1 MLESWLLLNQEKSSD
16 EVKMAEKVNASFRDP
31 SGFIFKQDGLI
42 YRQVNLNCKEDYDLL
57 MSSGL
62 YQRLGKVKAL
72 VSHEELSLDLSPISD
87 KAYKII
93 KPLQL
98 DFISYPYEWCFN
110 QYKDAAILTLSI
122 ARRALEY
129 GMVLK
134 DASAY
139 NIQFH
144 EGRPIFIDTLSFEA
158 YKEGLPWVAYKQFC
172 QHFLAPLALM
182 AKADIRLL
190 ALMRNY
196 IDGIPLDLASALLPK
211 STKLNFGLA
220 THIHIHARSQQKYAD
235 QKLSQKEL
243 AGKVSK
249 QASYN
254 LLDSLLTV
262 VRSLKVKTIVTE
274 WADYYQDNN
283 YTESSFEAKRELV
296 ADFIK
301 QINPKTVWDLGG
313 NTGEFSRCAS
323 DLGIS
328 TVSFD
333 IDPGAV
339 QQNYA
344 IVKSKKEKFML
355 PLLMDLT
362 NPSPS
367 IGWHNQERDSLKERG
382 TVDLIMALALIHHM
396 AIANNVP
403 LGEIARSFA
412 ELGEYLLIEFVPKQ
426 DSQVV
431 RLLSS
436 RLDIFPEYNPE
447 GFKEAF
453 SAYYT
458 ILDEKPVTGSER
470 KMYLMKKK

>member
-1 MLESWLLLNQEKSSD
+1 
-16 EVKMAEKVNASFRDP
+16 MAEKVSASFRDP
-31 SGFIFKQDGLI
+31 SGFMFKRDGEF
-42 YRQVNLNCKEDYDLL
+42 YRQVNQSYKADYDLL

-62 YQRLGKVKAL
+62 YQHLSKAKAL
-72 VSHEELSLDLSPISD
+72 IPHQEAELGLSSLPE
-87 KAYKII
+87 KAYKTI

-98 DFISYPYEWCFN
+98 GFISYPYEWCFN

-158 YKEGLPWVAYKQFC
+158 YKEGSPWVAYKQFC

-182 AKADIRLL
+182 AKTDIRLL
-190 ALMRNY
+190 GLMRNY

-211 STKLNFGLA
+211 STKLHFGLA

-243 AGKVSK
+243 SGKISK
-249 QASYN
+249 QALFN
-254 LLDSLLTV
+254 LIDSLLTV
-262 VRSLKVKTIVTE
+262 VRSLKVETIMTE
-274 WADYYQDNN
+274 WSDYYQDNN
-283 YTESSFEAKRELV
+283 YTKNSFEAKRDLV
-296 ADFIK
+296 ADFVK
-301 QINPKTVWDLGG
+301 QVNPKTVWDLGG

-323 DLGIS
+323 NLDIP
-328 TVSFD
+328 TISFD

-339 QQNYA
+339 QQNYT
-344 IVKSKKEKFML
+344 IVKAEKEKFML
-355 PLLMDLT
+355 PLIMDLT
-362 NPSPS
+362 NPSPA

-382 TVDLIMALALIHHM
+382 PADLIMALALIHHM
-396 AIANNVP
+396 AIANNAP
-403 LGEIARSFA
+403 LREVARSFA

-436 RLDIFPEYNPE
+436 RLDIFPDYNPE
-447 GFKEAF
+447 GFKQAF
-453 SAYYT
+453 SEYYT

-470 KMYLMKKK
+470 TMYLMKRK

>member
-1 MLESWLLLNQEKSSD
+1 
-16 EVKMAEKVNASFRDP
+16 MAEKVSASFRDP
-31 SGFIFKQDGLI
+31 SGFMFKRDGEF
-42 YRQVNLNCKEDYDLL
+42 YRQVNQSYKADYDLFI
-57 MSSGL
+57 SSGL
-62 YQRLGKVKAL
+62 YQHLSKAKAL
-72 VSHEELSLDLSPISD
+72 IPHQEAELDFSPSPD

-98 DFISYPYEWCFN
+98 GFISYPYEWCFN

-182 AKADIRLL
+182 AKTDIRLL
-190 ALMRNY
+190 GLMRNY
-196 IDGIPLDLASALLPK
+196 IDGIPLDLAAALLPK
-211 STKLNFGLA
+211 STKLNLGLA
-220 THIHIHARSQQKYAD
+220 THIHLHARSQQKYAN

-243 AGKVSK
+243 TGKISK
-249 QASYN
+249 QALYN
-254 LLDSLLTV
+254 LIDSLLTV
-262 VRSLKVKTIVTE
+262 VRSLKVETIMTE
-274 WADYYQDNN
+274 WSDYYQDNN
-283 YTESSFEAKRELV
+283 YTESSFEAKRDLV
-296 ADFIK
+296 TGFVK
-301 QINPKTVWDLGG
+301 QVNPQTVWDLGG

-323 DLGIS
+323 DLEIP
-328 TVSFD
+328 TISFD

-339 QQNYA
+339 QQNYT
-344 IVKSKKEKFML
+344 IVKAEKEKFML

-362 NPSPS
+362 NPSPA
-367 IGWHNQERDSLKERG
+367 IGWHNQERDVLKERG
-382 TVDLIMALALIHHM
+382 PADLIMALALIHHM

-403 LGEIARSFA
+403 LRDVARSFA

-426 DSQVV
+426 DSQVI

-436 RLDIFPEYNPE
+436 RLDIFPDYNPE
-447 GFKEAF
+447 GFKQAF
-453 SAYYT
+453 SEYYI

-470 KMYLMKKK
+470 MMFLMKKK

>member
-1 MLESWLLLNQEKSSD
+1 
-16 EVKMAEKVNASFRDP
+16 MAEKVSASFRDP
-31 SGFIFKQDGLI
+31 SGFMFKRDGEF
-42 YRQVNLNCKEDYDLL
+42 YRQVNQSYKADYDLL

-62 YQRLGKVKAL
+62 YQHLSKAKAL
-72 VSHEELSLDLSPISD
+72 IPHQEAELGLSPLPE

-98 DFISYPYEWCFN
+98 GFISYPYEWCFN

-158 YKEGLPWVAYKQFC
+158 YKEGSPWVAYKQFC

-182 AKADIRLL
+182 AKTDIRLL
-190 ALMRNY
+190 GLMRNY

-211 STKLNFGLA
+211 STKLHFGLA

-243 AGKVSK
+243 SGKISK
-249 QASYN
+249 QALFN
-254 LLDSLLTV
+254 LIDSLLTV
-262 VRSLKVKTIVTE
+262 VRSLKVETIMTE
-274 WADYYQDNN
+274 WSDYYQDNN
-283 YTESSFEAKRELV
+283 YTKNSFEAKRDLV
-296 ADFIK
+296 ADFVK
-301 QINPKTVWDLGG
+301 QVNPKTVWDLGG

-323 DLGIS
+323 NLDIP
-328 TVSFD
+328 TISFD

-339 QQNYA
+339 QQNYT
-344 IVKSKKEKFML
+344 IVKAEKEKFML
-355 PLLMDLT
+355 PLIMDLT
-362 NPSPS
+362 NPSPA

-382 TVDLIMALALIHHM
+382 PADLIMALALIHHM

-403 LGEIARSFA
+403 LREVARSFA

-436 RLDIFPEYNPE
+436 RLDIFPDYNPE
-447 GFKEAF
+447 GFKQAF
-453 SAYYT
+453 SEYYT

-470 KMYLMKKK
+470 TMYLMKRK

>member
-1 MLESWLLLNQEKSSD
+1 
-16 EVKMAEKVNASFRDP
+16 MAEKVNASFRDP
-31 SGFIFKQDGLI
+31 SGFMFKQGGLFL
-42 YRQVNLNCKEDYDLL
+42 RQVNLHSKKDYDLF

-62 YQRLGKVKAL
+62 YQQLSKAKAL
-72 VSHEELSLDLSPISD
+72 VSHEELSLDLSPLPD

-93 KPLQL
+93 KPQQIN
-98 DFISYPYEWCFN
+98 FISYPYEWCFN

-129 GMVLK
+129 GMSLK

-158 YKEGLPWVAYKQFC
+158 YQEGSPWVAYKQFC

-182 AKADIRLL
+182 AKTDIRMLG
-190 ALMRNY
+190 LMRNY

-211 STKLNFGLA
+211 CTKLNFGLV
-220 THIHIHARSQQKYAD
+220 THIHIHAKSQQKYAD
-235 QKLSQKEL
+235 QKVSQKEVT
-243 AGKVSK
+243 GKISK
-249 QASYN
+249 QALYN
-254 LLDSLLTV
+254 LIDSLLNV
-262 VRSLKVKTIVTE
+262 VRSLKVKTIMTE

-283 YTESSFEAKRELV
+283 YTESSFEAKRNLV
-296 ADFIK
+296 TDFVK
-301 QINPKTVWDLGG
+301 RVNPKMVWDLGG

-328 TVSFD
+328 TISFD

-344 IVKSKKEKFML
+344 IVKAKKEKFML
-355 PLLMDLT
+355 PLVMDLT
-362 NPSPS
+362 NPSPA
-367 IGWHNQERDSLKERG
+367 IGWHNQERDSLKDRRPA
-382 TVDLIMALALIHHM
+382 DLIMALALIHHM

-403 LGEIARSFA
+403 LREVAHSFA
-412 ELGEYLLIEFVPKQ
+412 DLGEYLIIEFVPKQ
-426 DSQVV
+426 DSQVK

-436 RLDIFPEYNPE
+436 RLDIFPDYNPE
-447 GFKEAF
+447 GFKQAF
-453 SAYYT
+453 SEYFA
-458 ILDEKPVTGSER
+458 ILDEKPVQGSQR
-470 KMYLMKKK
+470 TMYLMQRK

>member
-1 MLESWLLLNQEKSSD
+1 
-16 EVKMAEKVNASFRDP
+16 MAEKVSASFRDP
-31 SGFIFKQDGLI
+31 SGFIFKWDGEF
-42 YRQVNLNCKEDYDLL
+42 YRQVNHSYKEDFDML

-62 YQRLGKVKAL
+62 YQHLSKANAL
-72 VSHEELSLDLSPISD
+72 IPHQEAELDLSPISD

-158 YKEGLPWVAYKQFC
+158 YKEGSPWVAYKQFC

-182 AKADIRLL
+182 AKTDIRLL

-220 THIHIHARSQQKYAD
+220 THIHIHAKSQQKYAD

-243 AGKVSK
+243 TGKVSK
-249 QASYN
+249 QALYN

-262 VRSLKVKTIVTE
+262 VRSLKVKTIMTE

-301 QINPKTVWDLGG
+301 QINPKTAWDLGG

-382 TVDLIMALALIHHM
+382 PADLIMALALIHHM

-403 LGEIARSFA
+403 LREVARSFA
-412 ELGEYLLIEFVPKQ
+412 ELGEHLLIEFVPKQ

-436 RLDIFPEYNPE
+436 RLDIFPDYNPGE
-447 GFKEAF
+447 FKEAF
-453 SAYYT
+453 SEYYT

-470 KMYLMKKK
+470 TMYLMKRK